1 MTQSRTPAAKR
12 DPTGPNQTTIK
23 RLFAHSGNR
32 CAFPRC
38 TVLLVQ
44 DKTVVGEICHIK
56 AASPSGPRYD
66 PQQTIVQRH
75 SYDNLLLLCA
85 NHHATIDDDP
95 EAYTVE
101 RLIKMKSDHE
111 AKMKTD
117 HQTRSVLTRGA
128 SRLLDKSVT
137 SVNQSGGI
145 TAHTV
150 QQTITIHSP
159 SSSPDR
165 RLERQSI
172 VTRARIFHRNR
183 VAQITAAAAPITLM
197 GFGTLVLHL
206 VPFSSID
213 EQSAGA
219 FGEISRNPDWF
230 PPIATDYARDSHI
243 DHSGLLIGSNA
254 RGLREPQRAYVKVFR
269 SASVESVASSLG
281 RGQPREFIILPQIQ
295 DMITRYTYRYAA
307 SLARCGVQPPIIVL
321 ASLGNVKDMRLLQ
334 TFIENAILVDLPFR
348 LLSEQAELDPAI
360 LDTVPIEL
368 AECEQMLTPL
378 ITHLAN
384 TAGLSSPPP
393 TGRRS

>member
-1 MTQSRTPAAKR
+1 
-12 DPTGPNQTTIK
+12 
-23 RLFAHSGNR
+23 
-32 CAFPRC
+32 
-38 TVLLVQ
+38 LLVQ
-44 DKTVVGEICHIK
+44 DKTIVGEICHIR

-85 NHHATIDDDP
+85 NHHTTIDDDP

-117 HQTRSVLTRGA
+117 NQTRSVLTRGA

-145 TAHTV
+145 TAHAV
-150 QQTITIHSP
+150 QQTITIQSP
-159 SSSPDR
+159 NYPPGDR
-165 RLERQSI
+165 AERQSK
-172 VTRARIFHRNR
+172 VTRARTFHQNR
-183 VAQITAAAAPITLM
+183 VTQIAATTAPIALL
-197 GFGTLVLHL
+197 GFGTVVLHL
-206 VPFSSID
+206 VPFSAID
-213 EQSAGA
+213 EQSAAA

-243 DHSGLLIGSNA
+243 DHNGLLIGSNA
-254 RGLREPQRAYVKVFR
+254 RGLGEPQRAYVKVFR
-269 SASVESVASSLG
+269 SAAVESVASSLG

-295 DMITRYTYRYAA
+295 DMITRYTYRYIV
-307 SLARCGVQPPIIVL
+307 SLARCGVQPPMVVM
-321 ASLGNVKDMRLLQ
+321 ASLANVGGMRLLQ

-348 LLSEQAELDPAI
+348 SLPEKVELDPAI
-360 LDTVPIEL
+360 IDVIPKEL
-368 AECEQMLTPL
+368 ADCEHMLTPL

-384 TAGLSSPPP
+384 TAGLSSAPQ
-393 TGRRS
+393 TGRGS